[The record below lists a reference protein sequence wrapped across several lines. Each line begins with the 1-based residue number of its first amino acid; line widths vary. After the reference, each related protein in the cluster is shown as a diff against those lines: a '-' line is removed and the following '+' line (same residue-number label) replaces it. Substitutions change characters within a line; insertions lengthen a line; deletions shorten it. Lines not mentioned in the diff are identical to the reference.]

1 MGLIK
6 LIKENKKKKEKI
18 KKEFEKEFND
28 GRGAKDE

>member
-6 LIKENKKKKEKI
+6 LIKEKREN
-18 KKEFEKEFND
+18 KKEFEKEWNN